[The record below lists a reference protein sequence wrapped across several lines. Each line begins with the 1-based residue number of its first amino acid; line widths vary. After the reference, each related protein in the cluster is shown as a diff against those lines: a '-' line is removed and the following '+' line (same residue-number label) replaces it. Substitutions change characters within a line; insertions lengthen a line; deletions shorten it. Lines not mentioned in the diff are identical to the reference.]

1 MATIT
6 TAIRV
11 QDAMTP
17 AFHSMNNALNIV
29 INSFENLQDST
40 NKAIDTASIQTARQ
54 ELANANATIIQVEE
68 KLKKA
73 NNESSKMPQ
82 NFVNANNSANNLVQT
97 LMGLSIIQRGISM
110 IIGQVSSAI
119 SRIDTLNNYPK
130 VMANLGISTE
140 QAEASMQMLNDGLKG
155 LPTKLND
162 AVGSVQ
168 RFTSANGNVGAST
181 KMFLALNNAILAG
194 GAEMATQQS
203 ALEQLSQSYAKGKP
217 DMTEWRSAMVA
228 MPAQLGQVATAM
240 NFKSADALGEAL
252 TNGKVSMN
260 EFMNT
265 LIELNEKGANGFPS
279 LAEQAKNATGGLQ
292 TSIENMK
299 TSITRGVANMITSIN
314 EGLETAGFGS
324 IQDIINN
331 IGSGF
336 ENVLSN
342 IGNFVEGIMVF
353 INEIS
358 TYLSPIINFFQW
370 IGSVIADNWSI
381 ISPILNA
388 IISVLAIYVMY
399 TAIVTIATKIW
410 TIAQGIFNSTMWACP
425 IVWIILLII
434 ALIAAIY
441 AIVAAI
447 NKATGSTISATGV
460 IVGALMTAAAFIWNL
475 FLGLL
480 DLVLGIINVLVNRWI
495 KFANF
500 FANLF
505 NDPIGAI
512 VHLFGDMADSILGIL
527 ESIAKAIDK
536 VFGSNLAGAV
546 QGWRS
551 GLDGMIEKVANKYGN
566 GSYEKVLEE
575 LNLSSESLGFKR
587 LDYGDAWSSGYNW
600 GQGID
605 NKVSDIFNKVKNP
618 KEASDYNNILGNLNN
633 ISDNTGNTAGNTGK
647 ISDTLDAT
655 EEDLQYLRDIAERET
670 INRFTTAE
678 IKVDF
683 TSHNNINSE
692 MDIDGIVDSLGQKL
706 EERLEVVAERC
717 IYLINN

>member
-1 MATIT
+1 MAANPIVL
-6 TAIRV
+6 I
-11 QDAMTP
+11 
-17 AFHSMNNALNIV
+17 LIV
-29 INSFENLQDST
+29 II
-40 NKAIDTASIQTARQ
+40 AI
-54 ELANANATIIQVEE
+54 
-68 KLKKA
+68 
-73 NNESSKMPQ
+73 
-82 NFVNANNSANNLVQT
+82 
-97 LMGLSIIQRGISM
+97 
-110 IIGQVSSAI
+110 
-119 SRIDTLNNYPK
+119 
-130 VMANLGISTE
+130 
-140 QAEASMQMLNDGLKG
+140 
-155 LPTKLND
+155 
-162 AVGSVQ
+162 
-168 RFTSANGNVGAST
+168 
-181 KMFLALNNAILAG
+181 
-194 GAEMATQQS
+194 
-203 ALEQLSQSYAKGKP
+203 
-217 DMTEWRSAMVA
+217 
-228 MPAQLGQVATAM
+228 
-240 NFKSADALGEAL
+240 
-252 TNGKVSMN
+252 
-260 EFMNT
+260 
-265 LIELNEKGANGFPS
+265 
-279 LAEQAKNATGGLQ
+279 
-292 TSIENMK
+292 
-299 TSITRGVANMITSIN
+299 
-314 EGLETAGFGS
+314 
-324 IQDIINN
+324 
-331 IGSGF
+331 
-336 ENVLSN
+336 
-342 IGNFVEGIMVF
+342 
-353 INEIS
+353 
-358 TYLSPIINFFQW
+358 
-370 IGSVIADNWSI
+370 
-381 ISPILNA
+381 
-388 IISVLAIYVMY
+388 
-399 TAIVTIATKIW
+399 
-410 TIAQGIFNSTMWACP
+410 
-425 IVWIILLII
+425 
-434 ALIAAIY
+434 IAAIY